1 MLFVFAKGLD
11 RRAVLEHAVKS
22 ANIVNARDTWRI
34 LFEIIQTS

>member
-1 MLFVFAKGLD
+1 MLLVFVMCLD

-22 ANIVNARDTWRI
+22 ANIVNARDTLLI